1 MAKKRRTKQRK
12 STRGRHNQSQTSTMS
27 SEDSYAV
34 QSGRQSSDGTPSE
47 HANSDGNNTAMTS
60 IMGTDEEHHHDESD
74 LDEDVDEDDM
84 ISIYPA
90 SQYPRVT
97 ASHRVETPFSPD
109 SHAVDS
115 DM

>member
-1 MAKKRRTKQRK
+1 
-12 STRGRHNQSQTSTMS
+12 MS

-60 IMGTDEEHHHDESD
+60 IMGTDEEHHHDDSD

-90 SQYPRVT
+90 SQYPRVS

>member
-1 MAKKRRTKQRK
+1 
-12 STRGRHNQSQTSTMS
+12 MS

-60 IMGTDEEHHHDESD
+60 IVGTDEEPHHHNDSD
-74 LDEDVDEDDM
+74 LEEDVDEDDM

-90 SQYPRVT
+90 SQYPRV
-97 ASHRVETPFSPD
+97 SP
-109 SHAVDS
+109 SLPGRNSFLSRLPWGRLRYVGGLLNHTLSVTY
-115 DM
+115 